1 MLSTSY
7 TPLITENSSFALIL
21 SKQLLH
27 RMSLNTHV
35 TRAQKSI
42 EVWLHK
48 WNVREIQPERS
59 LWEFC
64 VLRHPNHFL
73 LAGIQHSSALKH
85 YHYPTIP
92 RSPCSSKLR
101 FSVAYWQHI
110 LTASTLS
117 FMYVQATTCRMLPRD
132 FAFWGNYDVI
142 SWIWACATK
151 KHFFNSDKRKWELK

>member
-1 MLSTSY
+1 MLLTSY
-7 TPLITENSSFALIL
+7 TPLITENSSFSLIL

-42 EVWLHK
+42 EVWPHK

-73 LAGIQHSSALKH
+73 LAGTQHSSALKH

-101 FSVAYWQHI
+101 FSVAYWQQLHFPLCTCKLLHVGCFLGI
-110 LTASTLS
+110 LPSGAIMMSSPGFELVPQKSTFLILISASE
-117 FMYVQATTCRMLPRD
+117 
-132 FAFWGNYDVI
+132 N
-142 SWIWACATK
+142 
-151 KHFFNSDKRKWELK
+151 